1 MTIDR
6 VTAEADRVM
15 AEADRAMAEP
25 DRPTQ
30 LVAVRSAGGGGA
42 RSPAGSETRSRM

>member
-6 VTAEADRVM
+6 VTAEADRAMAEPDRVM
-15 AEADRAMAEP
+15 AEPDRPMAEP

-30 LVAVRSAGGGGA
+30 LVAVRSAGGGRAESG
-42 RSPAGSETRSRM
+42 G

>member
-6 VTAEADRVM
+6 VTAEADRAM
-15 AEADRAMAEP
+15 AEPDRPMAEP

-30 LVAVRSAGGGGA
+30 LVAVRRAGGGA

>member
-6 VTAEADRVM
+6 VTAEADRAM

-30 LVAVRSAGGGGA
+30 LVAVRRAGGGRAESG
-42 RSPAGSETRSRM
+42 G